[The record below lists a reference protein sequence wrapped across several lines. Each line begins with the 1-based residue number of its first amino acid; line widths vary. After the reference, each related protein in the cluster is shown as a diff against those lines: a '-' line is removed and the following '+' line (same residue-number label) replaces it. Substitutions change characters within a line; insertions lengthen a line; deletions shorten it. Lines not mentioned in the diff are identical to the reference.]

1 MNKCILE
8 LNTYE
13 EEKYMSI
20 KKNSIIDFPT
30 DYTSIDI
37 ETTGFSP
44 RFDSIIEIG
53 AIRYRND
60 EPVAEFSTF
69 VDSDVDIPNNI
80 QILTGIQN
88 DDLKGSPKID
98 TAMNE
103 FLDFIGDDILLGHNI
118 GFDIAFLQS
127 NTDKPINNKCIN
139 TLRFSHKLNPELK
152 HHSLYILEEL
162 YNISSTL
169 HRAKSDCESTALI
182 FQKMK
187 EQIATE
193 SSFEEFKKS
202 FIKKHDNFKIG
213 EITTENTEFDEDN
226 FFYGKKVVFTGKL
239 EKYTRKEAAQIIV
252 NLGGELGSGVTSKTD
267 VLVVGD
273 MDYSSAIKGKITTK
287 HKKAVELQQQGSDII
302 IISESDF
309 DDFIK

>member
-69 VDSDVDIPNNI
+69 VDSDINIPANI
-80 QILTGIQN
+80 QLLTGIQN

-98 TAMNE
+98 TAMDE
-103 FLDFIGDDILLGHNI
+103 FLDFIGDDILLDTI
-118 GFDIAFLQS
+118 LDL
-127 NTDKPINNKCIN
+127 
-139 TLRFSHKLNPELK
+139 TLLF
-152 HHSLYILEEL
+152 
-162 YNISSTL
+162 T
-169 HRAKSDCESTALI
+169 
-182 FQKMK
+182 
-187 EQIATE
+187 EQ
-193 SSFEEFKKS
+193 
-202 FIKKHDNFKIG
+202 
-213 EITTENTEFDEDN
+213 
-226 FFYGKKVVFTGKL
+226 Y
-239 EKYTRKEAAQIIV
+239 
-252 NLGGELGSGVTSKTD
+252 
-267 VLVVGD
+267 
-273 MDYSSAIKGKITTK
+273 
-287 HKKAVELQQQGSDII
+287 
-302 IISESDF
+302 
-309 DDFIK
+309 

>member
-1 MNKCILE
+1 
-8 LNTYE
+8 
-13 EEKYMSI
+13 MSI

-127 NTDKPINNKCIN
+127 NTDKPINNKCMVANYCITHFIIIYHN
-139 TLRFSHKLNPELK
+139 LTTLFFFMLWGIQLFIIVCN
-152 HHSLYILEEL
+152 SLL
-162 YNISSTL
+162 YSNIFLLPWT
-169 HRAKSDCESTALI
+169 RCGQRPRKT
-182 FQKMK
+182 
-187 EQIATE
+187 
-193 SSFEEFKKS
+193 
-202 FIKKHDNFKIG
+202 KKH
-213 EITTENTEFDEDN
+213 TL
-226 FFYGKKVVFTGKL
+226 KL
-239 EKYTRKEAAQIIV
+239 
-252 NLGGELGSGVTSKTD
+252 TS
-267 VLVVGD
+267 
-273 MDYSSAIKGKITTK
+273 
-287 HKKAVELQQQGSDII
+287 
-302 IISESDF
+302 
-309 DDFIK
+309 